1 MLRTDF
7 DSIQI
12 DGDSRRLKT
21 LYTVGAM
28 FNQVAAG
35 LEMNRILPQVLRV
48 CVDTLEADSGSI
60 FVLDTDFELEYAWMI
75 DGDREF
81 KDVEK
86 GYLQEVIK
94 KGLSG
99 KIIATGE
106 AMLILDTKQD
116 ERWLSAGGNRDEPSS
131 SVIAVPLKVHGRI
144 NGTITIA
151 KKGTEQFATND
162 LDMLSTIAD
171 QAASAISNAQ
181 LYKESVDQ
189 ARELASLVSATALI
203 SSSLDV
209 DRVIKLVAEQ
219 ITSLINIEA
228 CAILEWN
235 AQQEELIGRTLYVKA
250 AGGNHLPK
258 QDRLR
263 LNSSPFVQNI
273 LQNPHTAQ
281 INIDSS
287 NLENDEKYLLQR
299 LGLSS
304 LLIVPLQA
312 QNQAIG
318 LAMLM
323 DRQVARVFKNHEI
336 SMVQTLANQAT
347 VAIQNA
353 RLYQETQ
360 RQLRITTLLNEAS
373 KVINSSLDLEEIM
386 QSLLAQMN
394 DFLHAEA
401 LSIAL
406 VDTQTNEL
414 VYTVAE
420 GIGSSKIIGLRLPA
434 KQGVSGWV
442 MQNGAPAMV
451 NDTLKDPRFYKR
463 GDERTGH
470 ATKAIIVAPLKA
482 QGNVLGTI
490 QAINPIEKTQFT
502 EGDLQLLVNLANLAS
517 SAMGNAQQYI
527 RTQQAEARY
536 IGLFQD
542 NIDPIVLTNQ
552 DGKIVEVNG
561 GAEEVLGQK
570 REDLLKA
577 TIQALH
583 PEVASDLQ
591 KEILVQIGS
600 NQSKIFTTKL
610 QTTQSRLT
618 FIEVYAKRLFVADSE
633 KRNNSQILQWIY
645 HDVTEQVELQQ
656 MREDLTAMLFH
667 DLQSPLG
674 NIITSLEL
682 VSADLPPDSRPSLVS
697 MVDVA
702 SKSSLRL
709 QRLIKSLLDINRLE
723 AGHSIQNQQF
733 TNVLNLIDDAE
744 DTINA
749 SLQRRNI
756 RLARNIPFFLPDI
769 YIDADMI
776 RRVLINLLDNALKY
790 SLDGDRITISAIE
803 DLDTDS
809 VVFSISDQG
818 PGISKEFRE
827 VIFDKFRRIT
837 DDTGRKGIGLG
848 LAFCRLAV
856 QGHSGQIWVE
866 DSEEGGSNFRFSL
879 PVMQTQHIKEHNPQP
894 IQEHA

>member
-1 MLRTDF
+1 ML
-7 DSIQI
+7 SIDLDPHQI

-28 FNQVAAG
+28 LNQVTAG
-35 LEMNRILPQVLRV
+35 LEMSRILPKVLRA

-60 FVLDTDFELEYAWMI
+60 FVLDSNFKLEYAWII

-81 KDVEK
+81 EDP
-86 GYLQEVIK
+86 GADYLQEIVS
-94 KGLSG
+94 KGLSSRV
-99 KIIATGE
+99 IATGE
-106 AMLILDTKQD
+106 AILILDTKED
-116 ERWLSAGGNRDEPSS
+116 ERWLASGENTDTPNS
-131 SVIAVPLKVHGRI
+131 SVMSVPLSVHGRI
-144 NGTITIA
+144 NGTITIT
-151 KKGTEQFATND
+151 KKGIEQFAPND
-162 LDMLSTIAD
+162 LNMLSTIAD
-171 QAASAISNAQ
+171 QAANAISNAQ
-181 LYKESVDQ
+181 LYQESVAQ
-189 ARELASLVSATALI
+189 ARELAALVSATALI

-219 ITSLINIEA
+219 ITRLINIEA

-273 LQNPHTAQ
+273 LQNPHAAQ
-281 INIDSS
+281 INIGSP
-287 NLENDEKYLLQR
+287 NLENNEKYLLQR

-304 LLIVPLQA
+304 LLIAPLQA
-312 QNQAIG
+312 QNRTIG

-323 DRQVARVFKNHEI
+323 DRQVARVFKEHEI

-347 VAIQNA
+347 VAVQNA

-373 KVINSSLDLEEIM
+373 KVINSSLDLGEIM
-386 QSLLAQMN
+386 QSLLTQMN

-420 GIGSSKIIGLRLPA
+420 GVGSSKIIGLRLPA
-434 KQGVSGWV
+434 KHGVSGWV

-451 NDTLKDPRFYKR
+451 NDTLNDPRFYKY

-482 QGNVLGTI
+482 QGHVLGTI

-517 SAMGNAQQYI
+517 SAIANAQQFI

-552 DGKIVEVNG
+552 YGKIVEVNG

-570 REDLLKA
+570 RDDLLQA
-577 TIQALH
+577 TIQSLH
-583 PEVASDLQ
+583 PEIAVELQ
-591 KEILVQIGS
+591 SESLAHIGTT
-600 NQSKIFTTKL
+600 QSKVFATKL
-610 QTTQSRLT
+610 QPSSSRLT
-618 FIEVYAKRLFVADSE
+618 FIEVYAKRLFVSESE
-633 KRNNSQILQWIY
+633 KLSDGQILQWIY

-682 VSADLPPDSRPSLVS
+682 VSADLPADSRPSLIS

-744 DTINA
+744 ETINA

-769 YIDADMI
+769 HIDADMI

-790 SLDGDRITISAIE
+790 SLNGDRITISVIE
-803 DLDTDS
+803 DLDTES

-827 VIFDKFRRIT
+827 VIFDKFRRIA
-837 DDTGRKGIGLG
+837 DDSGRKGIGLG

-856 QGHSGQIWVE
+856 QGHSGEIWVE
-866 DSEEGGSNFRFSL
+866 DAEGGGSNFRFSL
-879 PVMQTQHIKEHNPQP
+879 PIMQTKKTTNPLNQP
-894 IQEHA
+894 TQEHA